1 MSAIEIALAFV
12 FVSNAI
18 FLVAAGVVLYRI
30 LEHTRVAHEAL
41 VAAAD
46 ETRHA
51 GKQLQH
57 LAHASHDKL
66 GKIAEGAGAGGGEP
80 GGVAAGAAGDAA
92 AIERLTRLVQDLVA
106 KQGSGSGGGG
116 RAGASPEGDDE
127 KGDRPH
133 RSELDRALAHNHRLR
148 SSLAQIRLQLD
159 EAMKTIADMRRDERI
174 ASNEALENMRQ
185 LVSRLNTQLDQTRRK
200 ARDAE
205 KRAQLLDA
213 ELQQVRQTIE
223 TTNSRE
229 ELTELQARLDRMQQE
244 NSNLTGEVDD
254 LKELIQRTLR
264 EKHFIEDRFVQLDNE
279 IESGQRSDRVDL
291 VPAGDVPPDRF

>member
-1 MSAIEIALAFV
+1 MSTVEIALAFV
-12 FVSNAI
+12 FVSNAV

-41 VAAAD
+41 VTAAD

-66 GKIAEGAGAGGGEP
+66 GKIAEGGAPGDAGAGGGGSLEH
-80 GGVAAGAAGDAA
+80 
-92 AIERLTRLVQDLVA
+92 LTKLVQDLIA
-106 KQGSGSGGGG
+106 KQGGNS
-116 RAGASPEGDDE
+116 RGADVPLAEGEED
-127 KGDRPH
+127 KSDRPH

-159 EAMKTIADMRRDERI
+159 EAMKTIADMRRDERV
-174 ASNEALENMRQ
+174 ASTEALENMRQ
-185 LVSRLNTQLDQTRRK
+185 LVTRLNTQLDQTRRK
-200 ARDAE
+200 AREAE

-229 ELTELQARLDRMQQE
+229 ELTEMQQRLE
-244 NSNLTGEVDD
+244 NMQRDNNHLTSEVDD
-254 LKELIQRTLR
+254 LKDLIQRTLR
-264 EKHFIEDRFVQLDNE
+264 EKHFIEDRFIKLDNE
-279 IESGQRSDRVDL
+279 LDAREAGSVSL
-291 VPAGDVPPDRF
+291 VTADDAPLIRPVTP

>member
-41 VAAAD
+41 VSAAD

-66 GKIAEGAGAGGGEP
+66 GKIAEGGAPGEPGAAGAG
-80 GGVAAGAAGDAA
+80 GDAA
-92 AIERLTRLVQDLVA
+92 AIERLTKLVQDLIA
-106 KQGSGSGGGG
+106 KQGGGSGAG
-116 RAGASPEGDDE
+116 RGEAGPAAEGGDD
-127 KGDRPH
+127 KSDRPH

-159 EAMKTIADMRRDERI
+159 EAMKTVADMRRDERI
-174 ASNEALENMRQ
+174 ASTEAMENMRQ
-185 LVSRLNTQLDQTRRK
+185 LVTRLNGQLDQTRRK

-213 ELQQVRQTIE
+213 ELQQVRQAIE

-229 ELTELQARLDRMQQE
+229 DLADMQQRLEKMQRE
-244 NSNLTGEVDD
+244 NSHLTGEVDD

-264 EKHFIEDRFVQLDNE
+264 EKNFIEDRFVQLDSE
-279 IESGQRSDRVDL
+279 LDARDGDQVDL
-291 VPAGDVPPDRF
+291 IPADDIPSPRR

>member
-1 MSAIEIALAFV
+1 MSAVEIALAFV

-41 VAAAD
+41 VSAAD

-66 GKIAEGAGAGGGEP
+66 GKIAEGGATGEP
-80 GGVAAGAAGDAA
+80 GAHGSGGDGATL
-92 AIERLTRLVQDLVA
+92 ERLTKLVQDLIA
-106 KQGSGSGGGG
+106 KQGGGGAG
-116 RAGASPEGDDE
+116 RGDDASLGDGGGD
-127 KGDRPH
+127 KTDRPH

-174 ASNEALENMRQ
+174 ASTEAMENMRQ
-185 LVSRLNTQLDQTRRK
+185 LVTRLNTQLDQTRRK

-213 ELQQVRQTIE
+213 ELQQVRQAIE

-229 ELTELQARLDRMQQE
+229 ELADMQQRLERMQSE
-244 NSNLTGEVDD
+244 NTHLTGEVDE

-264 EKHFIEDRFVQLDNE
+264 EKNFIEDRFVQLDGE
-279 IESGQRSDRVDL
+279 LEASQGDRVDL
-291 VPAGDVPPDRF
+291 VPADAPPPGRF